1 MKRIVVCAATCALLA
16 ASAAPALATNGYQ
29 LIGVGQAEKGMAGAV
44 TASPLDTMTAITNP
58 AGMAVVGERADFSME
73 AFMPHRRVDFS
84 ASGGGSTDGGSEL
97 YGIPSVGWVAKA
109 FRRDDMYFGGGM
121 FATSGLGVDYDQVTM
136 APAGAFGASG
146 PVNPITFTGYSAI
159 QFWKMA
165 PTLAWRASEATSLGV
180 SLNVDYQSLTMVQRF
195 NNIPFYNT
203 PPGTVGDPTTDGNV
217 VFDLGRP
224 TNQMGFGASIGV
236 LHEVTDT
243 VTVGASYTTKQ
254 QFPDGQYRLGTG
266 DLFNYNGATGMPG
279 TYKLALDYPQQAA
292 VGVAV
297 TPTQRFLVDF
307 DIKWIDW
314 SSTHDKVDLKGP
326 AGAFNAAQN
335 PTGSTTSTQLDFGWR
350 DQWVYALGVQY
361 AATDA
366 LKLRAGF
373 NYAKSPIDSAD
384 VFNNIIFP
392 ALVERH
398 LTLGVDYRLGDHWG
412 IGGTYMRAFKKTLT
426 GTNDVPGGF
435 QQGTPFGASSGTKI
449 SLDET
454 SVGLLLSYRF

>member
-1 MKRIVVCAATCALLA
+1 MKRIVVCAGTCALLTA
-16 ASAAPALATNGYQ
+16 LAGPALATNGYQ
-29 LIGVGQAEKGMAGAV
+29 LIGVGQAQKGMGGAV
-44 TASPLDTMTAITNP
+44 TAAPMDTMTAISNP

-73 AFMPHRRVDFS
+73 AFMPHRRVDFT
-84 ASGGGSTDGGSEL
+84 ATGGVDTDGGSEL

-109 FRRDDMYFGGGM
+109 FRRDDVYFGGGM
-121 FATSGLGVDYDQVTM
+121 FATSGLGVDYGEITM

-146 PVNPITFTGYSAI
+146 PTNPITFTGYSAI

-165 PTLAWRASEATSLGV
+165 PTVAWRASEATSLGV

-203 PPGTVGDPTTDGNV
+203 PPGNPGDPTTDGNV

-224 TNQMGFGASIGV
+224 TNQMGVGASLGV
-236 LHEVTDT
+236 LHALSDQ

-254 QFPDGQYRLGTG
+254 QFPDGQYRLGSG
-266 DLFNYNGATGMPG
+266 DLAAYNGATGTPG

-297 TPTQRFLVDF
+297 APSGRLLVDF
-307 DIKWIDW
+307 DVKWIDW

-326 AGAFNAAQN
+326 AGAFIAAQN

-350 DQWVYALGVQY
+350 DQWVYALGVQF
-361 AATDA
+361 AATEA
-366 LKLRAGF
+366 LKLRAGY
-373 NYAKSPIDSAD
+373 NYAKAPVDSAD
-384 VFNNIIFP
+384 VFNNLIFP

-398 LTLGVDYRLGDHWG
+398 LTFGVDYRLGDHWG
-412 IGGTYMRAFKKTLT
+412 IGGTYMKAFKKTLT
-426 GTNDVPGGF
+426 GTGDVPNGF
-435 QQGTPFGASSGTKI
+435 QAGTPFGASSNAKI
-449 SLDET
+449 SLEET
-454 SVGLLLSYRF
+454 SLGLLLYYRF